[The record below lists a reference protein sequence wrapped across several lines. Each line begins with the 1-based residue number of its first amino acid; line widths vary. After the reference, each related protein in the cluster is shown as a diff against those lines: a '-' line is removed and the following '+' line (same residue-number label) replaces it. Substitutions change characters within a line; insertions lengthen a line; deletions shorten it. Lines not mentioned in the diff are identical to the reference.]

1 VRYYASTMT
10 EDEFAQYLIRSYE
23 GEVGSGAYFDRIA
36 TCYEESGQRE
46 KLECLAR
53 LEKKMA
59 EWLRPMV
66 ARYGL
71 QTRPDEESCALGI
84 NEADAD
90 SEKTWHQLITYLR
103 DDIEPYMSEFDAFE
117 ASGADADRQALHA
130 LSQHALAFFEFTKRE
145 LAGVQPSQQP
155 IESLLAEWR

>member
-1 VRYYASTMT
+1 MMT
-10 EDEFAQYLIRSYE
+10 EDEFAQYLIHSYE
-23 GEVGSGAYFDRIA
+23 GEIGSGAYFDRIA
-36 TCYEESGQRE
+36 TCYEEPGQRE

-53 LEKKMA
+53 LEKRMA
-59 EWLRPMV
+59 EWLRPV
-66 ARYGL
+66 IARYGL

-84 NEADAD
+84 EEANAD
-90 SEKTWHQLITYLR
+90 SEKTWHQLIAYFR
-103 DDIEPYMSEFDAFE
+103 DDIEPHMNEFDAFE

-130 LSQHALAFFEFTKRE
+130 LTQHALAIVEFTKRE